1 MLRIAICDD
10 NRADVE
16 RLETVLDELCCYSV
30 YYDVYFEARELIE
43 YIALHRVNYHLY
55 IFDIEMPD
63 MTGLELAKELRRVG
77 PGLNLHLAH
86 QAVDVGNLAHL

>member
-30 YYDVYFEARELIE
+30 YYDV
-43 YIALHRVNYHLY
+43 
-55 IFDIEMPD
+55 
-63 MTGLELAKELRRVG
+63 
-77 PGLNLHLAH
+77 
-86 QAVDVGNLAHL
+86 